1 MKQKAETWFHR
12 LVDRADRHPVKLAA
26 AAILIVALCF
36 GIALGADLRAIGG
49 IALAGVLLIALD

>member
-36 GIALGADLRAIGG
+36 GIALGADLRAIG

>member
-1 MKQKAETWFHR
+1 MKRVALLFHW
-12 LVDRADRHPVKLAA
+12 LVDRADRHPFKLAA
-26 AAILIVALCF
+26 AAILTVVLDF